1 MTLRTEILKVPLRL
15 ETLSPSNSYTFGLDL
30 TTWIEKMIFKEFDSR
45 EEYNGLERYL
55 FTNG

>member
-1 MTLRTEILKVPLRL
+1 LRTEILDVPQRL
-15 ETLSPSNSYTFGLDL
+15 ETLSPSNSYTFGLDSM
-30 TTWIEKMIFKEFDSR
+30 TSIEKRIFKEFDSI

>member
-1 MTLRTEILKVPLRL
+1 LRTEIIDVPQRL
-15 ETLSPSNSYTFGLDL
+15 ETLSLSNSYTFGLDS
-30 TTWIEKMIFKEFDSR
+30 TTCIEKRIFKEFDSR